1 MTNRTRAA
9 QAYLSVSRDEVRDA
23 IEAMGFAGKRELLA
37 DYEAKRI
44 NGTTNLNFKD
54 WAVNQVEQR
63 ILNDADAANRSYY

>member
-1 MTNRTRAA
+1 ME
-9 QAYLSVSRDEVRDA
+9 YLTVSRLEIEDA
-23 IEAMGFAGKRELLA
+23 IEAMGFSGRRELLA

-44 NGTTNLNFKD
+44 NGTTNLSFKD